1 MLRRLLT
8 LVLFAASMLPS
19 AAPMLLAGAP
29 AAAALPMCCRRGG
42 VHHCAGMMGEGMMAV
57 AMSNS
62 PTWRSPRMLCPYS
75 QRSTGAV
82 QQVAYL
88 TVPQMSPKAGALQM
102 PALAARAAC
111 LRRISFDRTRQKR
124 GPPVLLG

>member
-42 VHHCAGMMGEGMMAV
+42 VHHCAGMMGEGAISS
-57 AMSNS
+57 A

-88 TVPQMSPKAGALQM
+88 TVPQMSPKTGALQM
-102 PALAARAAC
+102 PTLAARAAC

-124 GPPVLLG
+124 GPPVLLS